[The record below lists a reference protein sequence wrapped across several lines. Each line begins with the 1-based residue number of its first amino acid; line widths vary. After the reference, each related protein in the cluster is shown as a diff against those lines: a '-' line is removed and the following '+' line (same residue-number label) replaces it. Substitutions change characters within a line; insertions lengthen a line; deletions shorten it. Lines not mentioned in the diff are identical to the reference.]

1 MRSIPF
7 CATRASRV
15 AVAATIASAA
25 AAATL
30 IISQTGVTGAE
41 KQDSTA
47 FSVVGNGKLPTK
59 RPDLGQ
65 SRDPL
70 STDETGYAIHLAS
83 TADSIPAGATNVRG
97 KAGPEFL
104 YAELP
109 DDVDS
114 TGRKSLV
121 VLYDYTGNKTYHQTV
136 NLKTGEVSSKSAE
149 RLQPP
154 PSPDEAKAAAAIAID
169 AKPALPFVTQF
180 EDSEGIPLI
189 SYEQVGYVAGAWT
202 YDGTTSRGKS
212 CGTDRCM
219 KLMVKTTSGI
229 FLGTSDFVVNLS
241 TGETISLEKP

>member
-25 AAATL
+25 VAATL

-41 KQDSTA
+41 KRESTT
-47 FSVVGNGKLPTK
+47 FSVAGNGELPTK
-59 RPDLGQ
+59 RPDLGE

-83 TADSIPAGATNVRG
+83 TADSIPAGATNVSG
-97 KAGPEFL
+97 EAGPEFL

-136 NLKTGEVSSKSAE
+136 NLKTGDVSSKSAA

-154 PSPDEAKAAAAIAID
+154 PSPDEAKTAAAIAID
-169 AKPALPFVTQF
+169 AKPALPFIAQF
-180 EDSEGIPLI
+180 EESEGVPLI
-189 SYEQVGYVAGAWT
+189 SAEQVGYVAGAWV
-202 YDGTTSRGKS
+202 YDGTTARGKS
-212 CGTDRCM
+212 CGSDRCVQ
-219 KLMVKTTSGI
+219 LMVKTTSGI
-229 FLGTSDFVVNLS
+229 FLSTSDFVVNLS
-241 TGETISLEKP
+241 TGDIISLEKS